1 MKLAALRKVVA
12 AGRCFLLIEFMG
24 IALVAYVCTRV
35 SFGTAFFLL
44 FLVKYNRYIEKW
56 VEKEG
61 QIKIGGLTIE
71 KNQGIKILLGFIIL
85 IGLSFL
91 YFILTWI
98 DDILHL

>member
-1 MKLAALRKVVA
+1 MKLAALPRVVA
-12 AGRCFLLIEFMG
+12 TGRWFLLIELMG

-44 FLVKYNRYIEKW
+44 FLIRYNRYIEKW

-61 QIKIGGLTIE
+61 QIKIGRLTIE
-71 KNQGIKILLGFIIL
+71 KNRGIKMLLGFIIM
-85 IGLSFL
+85 IGLCLL